1 MKKKISKEASKEI
14 IALTEGVFSYVVD
27 VSLWITAYSLELTV
41 PRSTGNI
48 WKAQME
54 ADRLLQHINYD
65 VLKEALKRARA
76 RGWIKKTHRRN
87 ALPEITKEGR
97 ERLASLVP
105 KYREK
110 RTWDERMYLVTYDI
124 PETHRKQRNILRE
137 SLLQIGCG
145 RLQDSVWIT
154 PYDPADVLRELIQQ
168 NNLQGTVILST
179 IGKDGSIG
187 DENLHELIIRIYHL
201 DEINDRYKKWI
212 DEVKTSKII
221 DHWMVLK
228 YVAIL
233 QDDPQL
239 PFSLLPLWWQG
250 DSTYQLVKS
259 KLK

>member
-1 MKKKISKEASKEI
+1 MKKKISKRASQEI

-27 VSLWITAYSLELTV
+27 VSLWITAYTLELTV
-41 PRSTGNI
+41 PRPTKDL
-48 WKAQME
+48 WKAQAE
-54 ADRLLQHINYD
+54 ADRLLRHINYD
-65 VLKEALKRARA
+65 VLKDALKRARA
-76 RGWIKKTHRRN
+76 RGWIKKPHHRN

-137 SLLQIGCG
+137 SLLQLGCG
-145 RLQDSVWIT
+145 RLQDSVWMT
-154 PYDPADVLRELIQQ
+154 PYDPADVLTEVIQQ

-201 DEINDRYKKWI
+201 DELNNRYKTWI
-212 DEVKTSKII
+212 QEAKSSKRI
-221 DHWMVLK
+221 DHWMILK
-228 YVAIL
+228 YLSIL

-239 PFSLLPLWWQG
+239 PFFLLPSWWHG
-250 DSTYQLVKS
+250 DSAYQLVKS